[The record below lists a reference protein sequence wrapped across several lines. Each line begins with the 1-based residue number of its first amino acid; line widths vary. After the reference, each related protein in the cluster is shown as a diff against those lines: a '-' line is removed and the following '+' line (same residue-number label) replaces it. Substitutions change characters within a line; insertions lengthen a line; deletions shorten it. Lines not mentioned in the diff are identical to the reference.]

1 MPVYSGTL
9 MRVATECL
17 NRFDMHSEISSAA
30 QQVIRAMENQR
41 FWFNETATTL
51 TCSVSVETVAVPT
64 NFLSIQYLQVTQNSA
79 NIALVPVPFDMIRF
93 LNINNT
99 LGLPTRYCQ
108 FGPYFHLANIPD
120 SAYPIPCY
128 YIKKLPALSAATDTN
143 DWLSAAEDVVVYGA
157 ASIVSAMLGD
167 ITSAAKFSQLKSMFY
182 QERLIKLR
190 DTQRDTRIKPTTF

>member
-1 MPVYSGTL
+1 MPIYSDIL
-9 MRVATECL
+9 NRVALECL
-17 NRFDMHSEISSAA
+17 NRTDLHSDISSAA
-30 QQVIRAMENQR
+30 QQTIRSMENQR
-41 FWFNETATTL
+41 FWFNETSTAL
-51 TCSVSVETVAVPT
+51 TAVVSVETVAVPA

-99 LGLPTRYCQ
+99 VGLPTRYCQ
-108 FGPYFHLANIPD
+108 YGPKFHLANIPD

-128 YIKKLPALSAATDTN
+128 YIKRLPALVAATDTN

-157 ASIVSAMLGD
+157 ATIVSAMLGD
-167 ITSAAKFSQLKSMFY
+167 VTAAAKFMQLQTMFY
-182 QERLIKLR
+182 NHRLIRLR